1 MAKASAKKRLAP
13 GEEDF
18 LYDLDSV
25 LSSSFHMD
33 ARKPVD
39 RLLRYER
46 VLRTQSPGW
55 QPPDFANQRV
65 LEIGCGPLLGWG
77 PIAAYLDAASYTCIE
92 PRFRP
97 EVAASE
103 AVRTRFFLVM
113 HQQLEAI
120 FAGGLSF
127 GNFLERVSSR
137 IEVLPRGIE
146 DCELPAGESDLVISN
161 GVLQHV
167 ADLERAIERIRHV
180 SHATTRQYHVL
191 NFTDHVSPPHDP
203 FADIYH
209 SSPEQYF
216 ARDSLLNLKRPSE
229 VTELF
234 AGVGIALK
242 CVPYYSHA
250 ELEPG
255 KLHEHWR
262 NFECADLAI
271 QIAFF
276 VN

>member
-1 MAKASAKKRLAP
+1 MAEPSAKGRLAP

-18 LYDLDSV
+18 LYDIDTV

-46 VLRTQSPGW
+46 VLMTQSPGW
-55 QPPDFANQRV
+55 QPPDFAKQRV
-65 LEIGCGPLLGWG
+65 LEIGCGPLFGWG
-77 PIAAYLDAASYTCIE
+77 PIAAYLGAAAYTCIE

-97 EVAASE
+97 EVAASD
-103 AVRTRFFLVM
+103 AVRNRFFLVM

-120 FAGGLSF
+120 FARDLSF
-127 GNFLERVSSR
+127 EDFMHRVRSR
-137 IEVLPRGIE
+137 IEVHARGIE
-146 DCELPAGESDLVISN
+146 DCELPAGETDLVISN

-167 ADLERAIERIRHV
+167 AGLERAIERIRHV
-180 SHATTRQYHVL
+180 SHGATRQYHAI

-203 FADIYH
+203 FRDIYH

-216 ARDSLLNLKRPSE
+216 ARDYLLNLKRPSE
-229 VTELF
+229 VMELF
-234 AGVGIALK
+234 SRAGIALK

-250 ELEPG
+250 GLEPG
-255 KLHEHWR
+255 KLHEHWHS
-262 NFECADLAI
+262 FKAEDLAI

>member
-1 MAKASAKKRLAP
+1 MVKPDAKDRLAP

-18 LYDLDSV
+18 LYDLDTV
-25 LSSSFHMD
+25 LGSSFHMD

-55 QPPDFANQRV
+55 QPPNFAGQRV
-65 LEIGCGPLLGWG
+65 LEIGCGPLYGWG

-97 EVAASE
+97 EVAESE

-120 FAGGLSF
+120 FARGLAF
-127 GNFLERVSSR
+127 EDFLQRVRSR
-137 IEVLPRGIE
+137 IEVHASGIE
-146 DCELPAGESDLVISN
+146 DSELPAAQTDLVISN
-161 GVLQHV
+161 GVLQHIP
-167 ADLERAIERIRHV
+167 DLERAIDCIRLV

-191 NFTDHVSPPHDP
+191 NFTDHVSPTHEP

-216 ARDSLLNLKRPSE
+216 ARDYLLNLKRPSQ
-229 VTELF
+229 VSQLF
-234 AGVGIALK
+234 SHAGINVN
-242 CVPYYSHA
+242 CVPYYSHTG
-250 ELEPG
+250 LEASA
-255 KLHEHWR
+255 LHPHWQH
-262 NFECADLAI
+262 FDTGDLAI